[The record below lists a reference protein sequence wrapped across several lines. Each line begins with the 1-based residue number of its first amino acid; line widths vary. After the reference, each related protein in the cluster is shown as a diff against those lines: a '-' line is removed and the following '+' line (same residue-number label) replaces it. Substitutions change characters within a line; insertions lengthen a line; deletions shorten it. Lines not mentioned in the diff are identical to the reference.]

1 MSLKQLVN
9 TPAIYDAFIE
19 HLEAETEKHYKNLEN
34 MSDTVLIYRT
44 QGALQTL
51 KRLKQLRETV
61 NGKHS

>member
-9 TPAIYDAFIE
+9 TPAIYDAFTE
-19 HLEAETEKHYKNLEN
+19 HLEAEIQKYYKSLDN

-44 QGALQTL
+44 QGAIQAL
-51 KRLKQLRETV
+51 KRLKQLREAV